1 MSLEWI
7 RARCMALPHVTEQ
20 VQWESLVF
28 KVGGKMFAL
37 APVEPGKFCL
47 SLKVEPK
54 EFDELVETPGIAQA
68 PYAAKRMWFAMES
81 LSALPKAEVERRIR
95 ASYDLVF
102 AKLTKKAQAELS
114 RAVKGKKK

>member
-1 MSLEWI
+1 
-7 RARCMALPHVTEQ
+7 
-20 VQWESLVF
+20 
-28 KVGGKMFAL
+28 MFAL
-37 APVEPGKFCL
+37 APVEHEKFCL
-47 SLKVEPK
+47 SLKVDPE
-54 EFDELVETPGIAQA
+54 EFDELIETPGIAQA

-114 RAVKGKKK
+114 APSKPKPPKTKKKR